1 VPVELGLT
9 SALQKQREFRWID
22 ETPRRTFPPLL
33 ASNRHFHAAG
43 AWNLGGGGMKKY
55 RKRVILALEPG
66 LYLVS
71 ADRNNTRVWQTDGT
85 LVVGHGSKLRRSVL
99 KKIFGK
105 LQRTAN
111 AADAAVDRKKR
122 RHSA

>member
-1 VPVELGLT
+1 
-9 SALQKQREFRWID
+9 
-22 ETPRRTFPPLL
+22 
-33 ASNRHFHAAG
+33 
-43 AWNLGGGGMKKY
+43 MKKY

-71 ADRNNTRVWQTDGT
+71 ADRSRTRVWQTDGT

-99 KKIFGK
+99 KKIFGR

>member
-1 VPVELGLT
+1 MPRGHGT
-9 SALQKQREFRWID
+9 SAAAAMKQ
-22 ETPRRTFPPLL
+22 
-33 ASNRHFHAAG
+33 H
-43 AWNLGGGGMKKY
+43 

-71 ADRNNTRVWQTDGT
+71 ADRSKTRVWQTDGT

-105 LQRTAN
+105 LHRTAN

-122 RHSA
+122 RHST